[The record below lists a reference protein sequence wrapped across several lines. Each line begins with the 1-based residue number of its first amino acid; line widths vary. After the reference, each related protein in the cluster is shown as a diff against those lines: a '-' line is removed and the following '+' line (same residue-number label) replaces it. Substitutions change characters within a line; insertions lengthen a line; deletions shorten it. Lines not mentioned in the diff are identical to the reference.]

1 MSLKFTVIFFFQ
13 SLTCAAMNLE
23 DQKIDTCINLIK
35 TVTLKSQRILSTTFI
50 ILIIWV
56 ICISL
61 YQSIN
66 LQDTLFL

>member
-1 MSLKFTVIFFFQ
+1 
-13 SLTCAAMNLE
+13 MNLE
-23 DQKIDTCINLIK
+23 DQKIDTYTNLIK
-35 TVTLKSQRILSTTFI
+35 TVTLKSQRILSTAFI